1 MKKIIV
7 IGKNFGDEGK
17 GLVTAAL
24 SFSFKNPLVIK
35 SNGGAQAGHTVENSL
50 KYTRFIHHQT
60 GSGSEY
66 KAVTLWTETY
76 HPDLYALSKE
86 IEEFEKTFSF
96 TPKIYTEPTAA
107 ITTIDDVII
116 NMAIESKR
124 KENRHGSC
132 GMGIYESCLRNK
144 SGFSIT
150 VRDIFRLTSDEILK
164 KLVFIRKEYSL
175 KRAASL
181 GLSSDDSYM
190 ELLNDENVL
199 YNFSNVIKENIRYVE
214 ITSAGMTFLND
225 FDSLIFE
232 NGQGLLL
239 DEDNKDYAPH
249 VSASKTGLA
258 NPMHFLE
265 KRGLLPDEV
274 IYVSRPYVTRHG
286 AGNLPCECDR
296 AELDGVKIDATNV
309 HNEWQGNI
317 RYAKHKSRKDFLSPI
332 LEDMKNSGCNI
343 KPSLVLTHMDETN
356 GKIYFENETP
366 DLKDFADYFSEV
378 FENIYFSNNHES
390 IIRFE

>member
-17 GLVTAAL
+17 GLVTSSLSL
-24 SFSFKNPLVIK
+24 SFANPLIIK
-35 SNGGAQAGHTVENSL
+35 TNGGAQAGHTVENSL
-50 KYTRFIHHQT
+50 KNTRFVHQQT

-66 KAVTLWTETY
+66 KASTLWTETY

-86 IEEFEKTFSF
+86 IEEFEKTFAF
-96 TPKIYTEPTAA
+96 IPKIYAEPAAA

-124 KENRHGSC
+124 GNNRHGSC
-132 GMGIYESCLRNK
+132 GMGINECSLRNK
-144 SGFSIT
+144 AGFSIS
-150 VRDIFRLTSDEILK
+150 VRDIFSLTSDEILK

-175 KRAASL
+175 KRAAYL

-214 ITSAGMTFLND
+214 ITSVDMTFLNN
-225 FDSLIFE
+225 FGALIFE

-239 DEDNKDYAPH
+239 DEDNEDYAPN

-265 KRGLLPDEV
+265 RSGLQPDEV

-296 AELDGVKIDATNV
+296 TKLDSVKIDATNV

-317 RYAKHKSRKDFLSPI
+317 RYAKHESRKGFLSPI
-332 LEDMKNSGCNI
+332 LEDMKNSGCSI
-343 KPSLVLTHMDETN
+343 KPSLALTHMDETN
-356 GKIYFENETP
+356 GKIYFENETL
-366 DLKDFADYFSEV
+366 DLNNFADSFADI
-378 FENIYFSNNHES
+378 FENIYFSENYES
-390 IIRFE
+390 INLKK